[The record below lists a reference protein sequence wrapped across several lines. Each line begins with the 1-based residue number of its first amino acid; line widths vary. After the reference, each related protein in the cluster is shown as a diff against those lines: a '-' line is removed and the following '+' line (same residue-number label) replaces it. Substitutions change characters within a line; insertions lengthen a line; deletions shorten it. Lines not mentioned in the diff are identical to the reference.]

1 MTTIWHNP
9 RCTKSRQTLELLQ
22 KRGLEPTVVQFL
34 NKPPSTDEI
43 REALKLLDIPARDLM
58 RTNEEIYQ
66 QLNLADVDDEDELIE
81 AMFHHPQLIERPM
94 VMHEGKAAIGRP
106 PELVLAIL

>member
-22 KRGLEPTVVQFL
+22 KRGLEPTIVQYL
-34 NKPPSTDEI
+34 ETAPSVEEI
-43 REALKLLDIPARDLM
+43 KSALELLDIPARKLM
-58 RTNEEIYQ
+58 RSNEDIYK
-66 QLNLADVDDEDELIE
+66 QLNLGDVEDEDELIA
-81 AMFHHPQLIERPM
+81 AMFHHPQLIERPV
-94 VMHEGKAAIGRP
+94 VMHDGKAAIGRP

>member
-22 KRGLEPTVVQFL
+22 KRGLEPKVVQYL
-34 NKPPSTDEI
+34 DTPPSIDEI
-43 REALKLLDIPARDLM
+43 GAALELLGISARELM
-58 RTNEEIYQ
+58 RTNEDIYK

-94 VMHEGKAAIGRP
+94 VMHAGKAAIGRP